1 MNRIRQKRIRQ
12 ARRKKRVRKKIFGTA
27 ETPRL
32 SVFRS
37 LNHIYAQAVDDVTGT
52 TLASASTRSKVLS
65 ESIGY
70 GGNVE
75 SATKVGQSL
84 ADGLKAKGVKKV
96 AFDRNGYRFHGRVKA
111 LAQAVRDAG
120 IQF

>member
-1 MNRIRQKRIRQ
+1 M
-12 ARRKKRVRKKIFGTA
+12 
-27 ETPRL
+27 PRL

-37 LNHIYAQAVDDVTGT
+37 LNHIYAQAIDDVTGT
-52 TLASASTRSKVLS
+52 TLVSASTRSKDMS
-65 ESIGY
+65 KSIGF

-75 SATKVGQSL
+75 SATKVGQAL
-84 ADGLKAKGVKKV
+84 AEGLKTKGVTRV

-111 LAQAVRDAG
+111 LAQAVREAG

>member
-1 MNRIRQKRIRQ
+1 MDRITQKRVRQ

-27 ETPRL
+27 DMPRL

-37 LNHIYAQAVDDVTGT
+37 LNHIYVQAVDDVTGT
-52 TLASASTRSKVLS
+52 TLASASTRSKALS
-65 ESIGY
+65 GSVGF
-70 GGNVE
+70 GGNVD

-84 ADGLKAKGVKKV
+84 AEGLKAKGVKQV